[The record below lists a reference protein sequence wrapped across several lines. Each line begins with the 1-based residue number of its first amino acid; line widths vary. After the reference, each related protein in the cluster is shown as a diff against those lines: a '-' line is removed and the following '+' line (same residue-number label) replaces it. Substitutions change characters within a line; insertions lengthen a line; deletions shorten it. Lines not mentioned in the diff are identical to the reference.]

1 MLATNTSRQSSG
13 SLWFVI
19 WNMSW
24 PLVIATMSASLIGA
38 VDVQVAG
45 LLGPTAQAA
54 VGLAE
59 HVLSMFNMF
68 ISSIAVGTTAI
79 VARAAGAKNH
89 SEVEYST
96 AQSITLSL
104 FMGILLSCFV
114 AWSAHFIIPCFA
126 QDPAVVSQSVL
137 YLGTYAL
144 YMVPFSLVCI
154 SNSALRAIGVPGRIV
169 AIVLTEL
176 LVNIFGDYATVIG
189 NWPVAGLG
197 VRGIACASI
206 AGAVSASCVAALCIW
221 YSPLKLAFYKF
232 LPISTDAVMRVLRIG
247 VPAAIHGVSWSLSVF
262 FIFFTLKEVHNS
274 TAALASWA
282 IGMRV
287 EALLLV
293 PLIALRLSVAS
304 IVGHSLGAGQTAV
317 AVRAGW
323 NVAGIGVAL
332 MFVLGTVVFMLAKQ
346 IGAAFSSDAITI
358 EYTASFL
365 SFGAIALPFRGLG
378 AGLDGALQGAGDTRA
393 LMWMLMFTN
402 WIIRLPLA
410 WLLCIKLE
418 WGPPG
423 AWMAIAISGILAT
436 VLICLRYGQGSWT
449 KQAV

>member
-1 MLATNTSRQSSG
+1 MLAITSRRQSIG
-13 SLWFVI
+13 SLWSVI

-24 PLVIATMSASLIGA
+24 PLVIATMGVSLIGA
-38 VDVQVAG
+38 VDVRVAG

-68 ISSIAVGTTAI
+68 IISIGVGTTAI

-104 FMGILLSCFV
+104 LMGLLLSCFA
-114 AWSAHFIIPCFA
+114 AWSAHFVIPCFA
-126 QDPAVVSQSVL
+126 QDPAVVSQGVM
-137 YLGTYAL
+137 YLGIYAL

-154 SNSALRAIGVPGRIV
+154 SNSALRAIGAPGLTV

-197 VRGIACASI
+197 IRGIACASI
-206 AGAVSASCVAALCIW
+206 AGAASASCVAALCIW
-221 YSPLKLAFYKF
+221 HSPLKLAFHKL
-232 LPISTDAVMRVLRIG
+232 LPMSIDAAMRVLRIG
-247 VPAAIHGVSWSLSVF
+247 VPAAIHGVTWALSVF
-262 FIFFTLKEVHNS
+262 LIFFILKAVHS
-274 TAALASWA
+274 PTAALASWA

-287 EALLLV
+287 EALLLI

-304 IVGHSLGAGQTAV
+304 IVGQSLGARQTAV

-323 NVAGIGVAL
+323 NVAGIAVVL
-332 MFVLGTVVFMLAKQ
+332 MFALGTIVFMFAKQ
-346 IGAAFSSDAITI
+346 IVAAFSSDATTI
-358 EYTASFL
+358 EYTTSFL
-365 SFGAIALPFRGLG
+365 CFGAIALPFRGLD
-378 AGLDGALQGAGDTRA
+378 AALSGALQGAGDTRA
-393 LMWMLMFTN
+393 PMWILMFTN

-418 WGPPG
+418 CGPPG
-423 AWMAIAISGILAT
+423 AWMAIAISGILAA
-436 VLICLRYGQGSWT
+436 VLICLRYAQGSWT

>member
-1 MLATNTSRQSSG
+1 MFAIASPRQSTGCQWS
-13 SLWFVI
+13 VI

-24 PLVIATMSASLIGA
+24 PLVIATMSVSLIGA

-59 HVLSMFNMF
+59 HVLSMFNML
-68 ISSIAVGTTAI
+68 ILSVGVGTTAI
-79 VARAAGAKNH
+79 VARAVGAKNH

-104 FMGILLSCFV
+104 FMGLLLSCCA
-114 AWSAHFIIPCFA
+114 AWSAHLIIPCFA
-126 QDPAVVSQSVL
+126 QDPAVASQSVM
-137 YLGTYAL
+137 YLGIYAL

-154 SNSALRAIGVPGRIV
+154 SNSALRAIGAPGLTV

-176 LVNIFGDYATVIG
+176 LVNILGDYATVIG

-197 VRGIACASI
+197 IRGIACSSI

-221 YSPLKLAFYKF
+221 YSPLKLAFRKL
-232 LPISTDAVMRVLRIG
+232 LPISIDAAMRVLRIG
-247 VPAAIHGVSWSLSVF
+247 VPAAIHGVTWALSVF
-262 FIFFTLKEVHNS
+262 LVFFILKAVHNP

-287 EALLLV
+287 EALLLI

-304 IVGHSLGAGQTAV
+304 IVGQSLGARQTAV

-323 NVAGIGVAL
+323 SVAGIAVTL
-332 MFVLGTVVFMLAKQ
+332 MSAIGTAVFMFAKQ
-346 IGAAFSSDAITI
+346 IVAAFSADATTI

-365 SFGAIALPFRGLG
+365 CFGAVALPFRGLDN
-378 AGLDGALQGAGDTRA
+378 ALSGALQGAGDTRTS
-393 LMWMLMFTN
+393 MWILLFTN
-402 WIIRLPLA
+402 WIVRLPLA
-410 WLLCIKLE
+410 WLLCLKLE
-418 WGPPG
+418 CGPPG
-423 AWMAIAISGILAT
+423 AWMAIAISGILAAL
-436 VLICLRYGQGSWT
+436 LICLRYAQGSWT
-449 KQAV
+449 KKAV